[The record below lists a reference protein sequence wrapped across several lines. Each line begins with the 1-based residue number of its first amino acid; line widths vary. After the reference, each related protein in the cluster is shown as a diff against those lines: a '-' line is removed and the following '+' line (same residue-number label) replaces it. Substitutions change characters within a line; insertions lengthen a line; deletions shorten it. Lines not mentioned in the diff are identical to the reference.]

1 MIKPFLIISVL
12 EEDEEVFTTDT
23 ISQND
28 EYDDYGNF

>member
-1 MIKPFLIISVL
+1 MILVL
-12 EEDEEVFTTDT
+12 EQDEEVFTTDT